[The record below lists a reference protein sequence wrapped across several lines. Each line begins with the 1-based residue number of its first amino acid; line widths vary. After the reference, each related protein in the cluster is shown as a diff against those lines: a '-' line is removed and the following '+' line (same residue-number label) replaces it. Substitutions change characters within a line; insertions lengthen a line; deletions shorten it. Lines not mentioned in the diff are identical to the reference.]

1 MHSSVMGYT
10 VVVNLTT
17 LLVEVCDLYM
27 TILILFLKLK
37 VFSGSQIINSYPL
50 NRVRCYLKG
59 LIVMIVCGNHAGL
72 STNEPPVV
80 LWRAA

>member
-1 MHSSVMGYT
+1 MRYT

-27 TILILFLKLK
+27 TILIVFLKLK

-50 NRVRCYLKG
+50 RSSKMLPERPHSHDSVWKSCRTEHK
-59 LIVMIVCGNHAGL
+59 
-72 STNEPPVV
+72 
-80 LWRAA
+80 